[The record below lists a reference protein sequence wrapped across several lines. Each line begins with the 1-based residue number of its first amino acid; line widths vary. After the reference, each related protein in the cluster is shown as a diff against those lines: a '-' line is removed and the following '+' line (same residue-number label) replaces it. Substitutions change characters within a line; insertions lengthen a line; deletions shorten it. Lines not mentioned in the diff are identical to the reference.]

1 MSDDHKASGVV
12 ITTASIENKWPSL
25 RIRLT
30 FSRLNYNT
38 VCAIF
43 YIGFSNLSSNS
54 QSSVFYFLSPLL
66 FIIVSS
72 SHFFSFPR
80 FTIYFSSSCEMQ
92 VINYNGMTHPTT
104 APRNFSPKPPHPD
117 IKSRAFV
124 GSFLFVGKHPR
135 MQGREVREI
144 SWQHPKQH
152 KMMPRSGSMNP
163 VPLALDTSSNT
174 NYIHSD

>member
-1 MSDDHKASGVV
+1 MNFEMFDERNASGVV

-30 FSRLNYNT
+30 FSHFYNS

-54 QSSVFYFLSPLL
+54 QSSVFYFFLSPLL

-92 VINYNGMTHPTT
+92 VINYTGMTHPTT
-104 APRNFSPKPPHPD
+104 APRNFSPKPHTQTQKAELSLVHFFLLASIPGC
-117 IKSRAFV
+117 RA
-124 GSFLFVGKHPR
+124 GK
-135 MQGREVREI
+135 
-144 SWQHPKQH
+144 
-152 KMMPRSGSMNP
+152 
-163 VPLALDTSSNT
+163 
-174 NYIHSD
+174 